1 MPEAPVISI
10 EHRPEAVI
18 VRVLA
23 TELRKTEMDEI
34 CTGVD
39 QALTIAP
46 TLPFI
51 FDLSSV
57 AFLPSLAMGVLVG
70 LNQEFRAR
78 NQRIIFAGLQ
88 RNVRQSLEMSRVN
101 RVIEIIDSPTAALK
115 NLENHPS

>member
-23 TELRKTEMDEI
+23 TELRKFEMDEI

-39 QALTIAP
+39 QALTLAP
-46 TLPFI
+46 SLPFI
-51 FDLSSV
+51 FDLSNV
-57 AFLPSLAMGVLVG
+57 AFMPSLAMGVLVG
-70 LNQEFRAR
+70 LNQEFRSR

-101 RVIEIIDSPTAALK
+101 RVITIIDDPAAALK
-115 NLENHPS
+115 SLGSQP